1 MHAKDKP
8 LEKQAYDTT
17 NNVLSARYKPMDVR
31 GVDGNHK
38 ERENERNTIS

>member
-1 MHAKDKP
+1 VHAKDKP

-17 NNVLSARYKPMDVR
+17 NNVFSARDKPRHVR